1 MKGIY
6 MTNAQM
12 ELGFG
17 TEPPVRP
24 ASRRQ
29 LRLERAAWWFGQM
42 RRAVDRAM
50 DWRPTPAGP
59 PQQTWLPGTR
69 REARV

>member
-1 MKGIY
+1 MKANK
-6 MTNAQM
+6 MTNQQM

-17 TEPPVRP
+17 TTRQLRP
-24 ASRRQ
+24 APRRQ
-29 LRLERAAWWFGQM
+29 LRLERAAWWFAQM

-50 DWRPTPAGP
+50 DWQSAPAGP

-69 REARV
+69 REVRV